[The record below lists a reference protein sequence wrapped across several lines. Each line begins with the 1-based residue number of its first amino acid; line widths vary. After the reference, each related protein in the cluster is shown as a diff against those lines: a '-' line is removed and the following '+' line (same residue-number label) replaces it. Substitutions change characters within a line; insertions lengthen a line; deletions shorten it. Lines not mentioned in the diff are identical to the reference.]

1 MSRKWNEKIKG
12 LRREIDSVAW
22 TVGTESTNVI
32 VTEAL
37 IKDYDGKLIDNDV
50 YVDVQ
55 AVDSVGAIDT
65 AITIAIDT
73 ATDGGASAALWTDAT
88 KGLARIKA
96 TTGDIG
102 LKLTKT
108 AAGTAYIQ
116 VVGYDGYIHQSDLHT
131 WT

>member
-1 MSRKWNEKIKG
+1 MVRKVNEKEKG
-12 LRREIDSVAW
+12 LRREIESVAW

-37 IKDYDGKLIDNDV
+37 LKDYFGRNIDNNI
-50 YVDVQ
+50 YVDFQ

-73 ATDGGASAALWTDAT
+73 ATDAGASSVLWTDAT

-96 TTGDIG
+96 TTGDVG

-116 VVGYDGYIHQSDLHT
+116 VKGYDGYIHQSDLHT